1 MEGRWHDEQERLS
14 LHDGANKMSLCIL
27 PEKPFHRSLP
37 IANPSIPILFSFF
50 PPLSFSSS
58 STSSSSSSS
67 SSLCS
72 PATQPESNLT
82 RFPAADIAPR
92 ASRNQSFR
100 FELINVHVAARNRF
114 NAGSVV
120 DFVHCR
126 AAAKLSHFTSIA
138 RFYVRI
144 QFTNVMKKLSR
155 SPLSSNLVEFSF
167 DLKI

>member
-1 MEGRWHDEQERLS
+1 
-14 LHDGANKMSLCIL
+14 MSLCIL

-50 PPLSFSSS
+50 PPFPSPPPLPL
-58 STSSSSSSS
+58 SSSSS